1 MRSVCRWSILGSWT
15 AVVLTWT
22 YLRRFKWKLPRL
34 TQDHPQPAARLRS
47 LRRRTGG
54 RLTCVPLVE
63 TPTSTCQISGDI
75 SGLLTKRV
83 SSVSSVKRRWLVKS
97 RWSLTDLNGH
107 EKKKPFSCAAC
118 KKTYQSRTSLAQH
131 SCSSKPQSF
140 PCDEC
145 PKVCPSK
152 KALTQHRLKHAPMP
166 EFRCQFCGVEF
177 KFRQGRDRHVKSRC
191 RVAQET
197 KTSKDSYP
205 PLMLQPL

>member
-1 MRSVCRWSILGSWT
+1 MDGSGIDLDISQEIQVETTQADPGPPPASSTPAKPAKKDRGKTHLCT
-15 AVVLTWT
+15 ACGNT
-22 YLRRFKWKLPRL
+22 YKHLPNLRRHIRATHEEGFQCFICKK
-34 TQDHPQPAARLRS
+34 A
-47 LRRRTGG
+47 
-54 RLTCVPLVE
+54 LVSQVALE
-63 TPTSTCQISGDI
+63 SH
-75 SGLLTKRV
+75 
-83 SSVSSVKRRWLVKS
+83 
-97 RWSLTDLNGH
+97 LNGH

-131 SCSSKPQSF
+131 SCSSKPSQSF
-140 PCDEC
+140 PWDEC